1 MPPEAPQHDPQYDA
15 AQASLKLA
23 FRVLAQVALLTIV
36 VLLVALFG
44 GQALDRLLA
53 TKRVFTISLLLLSF
67 PVSLY
72 IIYRVA
78 LSTVSKIKP
87 VARKS
92 PRAEEELD
100 RDDNASA

>member
-1 MPPEAPQHDPQYDA
+1 MPSEAPQHDPQFEA

-23 FRVLAQVALLTIV
+23 FRLLAQVALLTIV

-44 GQALDRLLA
+44 GQALDRLFA
-53 TKRVFTISLLLLSF
+53 TRRVFTVGLLLLSF

-78 LSTVSKIKP
+78 LSTVSQIKP
-87 VARKS
+87 AARRS
-92 PRAEEELD
+92 QRAKEELD